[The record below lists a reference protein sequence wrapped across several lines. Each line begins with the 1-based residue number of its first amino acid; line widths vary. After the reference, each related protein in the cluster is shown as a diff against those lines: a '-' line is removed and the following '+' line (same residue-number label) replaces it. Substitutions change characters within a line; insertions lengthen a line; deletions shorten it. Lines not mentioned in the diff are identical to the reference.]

1 MSLKEEALQIIDQLY
16 NDLQK
21 DGQFVDSDIT
31 DVLMLAY
38 KKINRKAD
46 VVPLM
51 NRLSNYIYYTAF
63 IRKITFSSQQG
74 RLQI

>member
-31 DVLMLAY
+31 DVLMLA
-38 KKINRKAD
+38 
-46 VVPLM
+46 
-51 NRLSNYIYYTAF
+51 
-63 IRKITFSSQQG
+63 
-74 RLQI
+74 